1 MLWQQSVKT
10 LINQLWLAV
19 IHIPTA
25 EAYNQVNQTH
35 QDLYLYIYCDGK
47 PLDLAIISYS
57 VGIETP
63 SSLLTNQIIQ
73 DTSDLLRTLKI
84 FLHCGPNFSTV
95 FYFLHIFIWTDVKLF
110 NDNWWAFLSDCFVF
124 RLGTTH
130 LWKLTT

>member
-1 MLWQQSVKT
+1 M
-10 LINQLWLAV
+10 

-47 PLDLAIISYS
+47 ALDLAIISYS

-84 FLHCGPNFSTV
+84 FLHCGPKFSTV
-95 FYFLHIFIWTDVKLF
+95 EQAIIIILNLPQPALCCFFTFYTYLYEQMLNCLTIIGGLF
-110 NDNWWAFLSDCFVF
+110 FRTVFVF

-130 LWKLTT
+130 L